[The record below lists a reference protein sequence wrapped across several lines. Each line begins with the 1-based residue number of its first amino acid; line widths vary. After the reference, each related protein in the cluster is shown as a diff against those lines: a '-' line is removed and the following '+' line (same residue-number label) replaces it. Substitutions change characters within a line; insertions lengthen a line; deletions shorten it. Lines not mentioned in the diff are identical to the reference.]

1 MQEVQMSISPAQR
14 RTNQLPLFAR
24 PQRNPLWMDLST
36 DVQQKIVKLLMPI
49 TEAVERHRREGQD
62 WQGRLTVSEKI
73 KPHHVEPKAILY
85 VCQSSASQ
93 VWIHLESQKLQ
104 Y

>member
-49 TEAVERHRREGQD
+49 TEAV
-62 WQGRLTVSEKI
+62 
-73 KPHHVEPKAILY
+73 
-85 VCQSSASQ
+85 
-93 VWIHLESQKLQ
+93 
-104 Y
+104 